1 MLNLR
6 GRSDFWLQN
15 DGNELKLITMDAES
29 NFEAIERKQN
39 IKKLKD
45 SQKDREPFFRSY
57 GHFLTS
63 DTLNNYS
70 CIIMYADYSLI
81 NNYTSI
87 IMKETSQFSKD
98 RERVFWRPLFNAK
111 IMTSWWWV
119 ILMTHIFWNF
129 KPTSIKNRKEKEL
142 WWKFLWEIHV
152 LKISDFFWENS
163 DMAIV
168 SLKLLYM

>member
-29 NFEAIERKQN
+29 NFEAIKRKQN

-70 CIIMYADYSLI
+70 CIIMYADYSFI

-87 IMKETSQFSKD
+87 ITKETSQFSKD
-98 RERVFWRPLFNAK
+98 RERVF
-111 IMTSWWWV
+111 
-119 ILMTHIFWNF
+119 
-129 KPTSIKNRKEKEL
+129 
-142 WWKFLWEIHV
+142 
-152 LKISDFFWENS
+152 
-163 DMAIV
+163 
-168 SLKLLYM
+168 